1 MKFFAKS
8 AFLAAFLTA
17 SVAAHAQSGL
27 TAISAQSDGEHVH
40 AATQSESVRTTGN
53 NNDREEKSMQ
63 VGEYGSE
70 TNGHA
75 SSGYPTETRFSS
87 YSPPIYVAR

>member
-1 MKFFAKS
+1 
-8 AFLAAFLTA
+8 
-17 SVAAHAQSGL
+17 
-27 TAISAQSDGEHVH
+27 
-40 AATQSESVRTTGN
+40 
-53 NNDREEKSMQ
+53 MQ

-87 YSPPIYVAR
+87 YSPPIYVAHDQRVDR